1 MDLLINSTYET
12 PEVRFIANKEF
23 SIRGRI
29 VPNANNQFWKKINDW
44 SIEALPTMEISVI
57 LDVEIDYINAYSMT
71 QLVNLIN
78 AFGILNTRG
87 YHFSV
92 RWYCNPSENEDV
104 YLIGQDL
111 ASTSSCP
118 FEFLTTFSHIN

>member
-78 AFGILNTRG
+78 AFGILNTR
-87 YHFSV
+87 S
-92 RWYCNPSENEDV
+92 
-104 YLIGQDL
+104 
-111 ASTSSCP
+111 
-118 FEFLTTFSHIN
+118 IN